1 MLQTLC
7 YKTKKKGMSSLDVSV
22 KPKGSSD
29 EDVSENGE
37 HIVTVFDLAT
47 EIEQSLQNVMK
58 EMESND
64 QEFKKQYEVIEKKL
78 QQLGK

>member
-1 MLQTLC
+1 M
-7 YKTKKKGMSSLDVSV
+7 